1 MPWSVSWARRARAGA
16 ASVRR
21 IYCGAMTGL
30 RFGQPAPD
38 FSLPA
43 TTGEIRLADFRGRD
57 VVLIFYCFDW
67 GSI

>member
-1 MPWSVSWARRARAGA
+1 
-16 ASVRR
+16 
-21 IYCGAMTGL
+21 MTEL

-43 TTGEIRLADFRGRD
+43 TTGAEIRLSAFRGTSD
-57 VVLIFYCFDW
+57 VVLVFYCFDW

>member
-1 MPWSVSWARRARAGA
+1 MPWSVSGPAGPGAGA
-16 ASVRR
+16 AGVRR

-43 TTGEIRLADFRGRD
+43 TTGEIRLADFHGLD
-57 VVLIFYCFDW
+57 VVLIFYCYDW

>member
-1 MPWSVSWARRARAGA
+1 
-16 ASVRR
+16 
-21 IYCGAMTGL
+21 MTDL

-43 TTGEIRLADFRGRD
+43 TTGEIRLAELRGRD

>member
-1 MPWSVSWARRARAGA
+1 V

>member
-1 MPWSVSWARRARAGA
+1 
-16 ASVRR
+16 
-21 IYCGAMTGL
+21 MTGL

-38 FSLPA
+38 FTLLA
-43 TTGEIRLADFRGRD
+43 TTGQVRLADFRGRD